1 VHKLISKYS
10 NYTEQI
16 KINCA
21 KRIPE
26 AEVFE
31 IKKKELKSPII
42 FAGFVGAGLVGP
54 VAINHIITE
63 LEMEEMAVMR
73 SKYLPPSTVF
83 MNGRLRHPFRF
94 YANQEGTVCA
104 IICEITLQMKGL
116 YTLVSSILDWAARK
130 GSKEIVIL
138 DGVASTEHDDK
149 AYCAAEED
157 LIRTMADKDIS
168 MIPQGFITG
177 IPGGILNECL
187 VREIQ
192 GLTLLAKANKEAP
205 DSAAAATL
213 IEALNR
219 FYDMKIDTTD
229 LKKDKDRIHSEF
241 SELSQK
247 YAEHR
252 EEISGMYM

>member
-1 VHKLISKYS
+1 MQS
-10 NYTEQI
+10 EF
-16 KINCA
+16 
-21 KRIPE
+21 PE
-26 AEVFE
+26 AEVYE
-31 IKKKELKSPII
+31 IKKVELKSPII

-54 VAINHIITE
+54 VAINHIIE
-63 LEMEEMAVMR
+63 KLEMVEIGLMR

-83 MNGRLRHPFRF
+83 MKGRLRHPFRF
-94 YANQEGTVCA
+94 YANQKGTVCA
-104 IICEITLQMKGL
+104 IICEITLRMEGL
-116 YTLVSSILDWAARK
+116 YSLVSSILDWAAVK

-138 DGVASTEHDDK
+138 DGVASEEHDKK

-157 LIRTMADKDIS
+157 LVRTMADKDIN

-187 VREIQ
+187 MREIQ
-192 GLTLLAKANKEAP
+192 GVTLLVKANNTAP

-219 FYDMKIDTTD
+219 FYEMNIDTKELQED
-229 LKKDKDRIHSEF
+229 RDRINSEF

-247 YAEHR
+247 YVKHR
-252 EEISGMYM
+252 EEIAGMYM

>member
-1 VHKLISKYS
+1 MQS
-10 NYTEQI
+10 EF
-16 KINCA
+16 
-21 KRIPE
+21 PE

-31 IKKKELKSPII
+31 IKKVELNSPII

-54 VAINHIITE
+54 VAINHIIE
-63 LEMEEMAVMR
+63 KLEMEEIGLMR

-83 MNGRLRHPFRF
+83 MKGRLRHPFRF
-94 YANQEGTVCA
+94 YANQKGTICA
-104 IICEITLQMKGL
+104 IICEITLRMEGVYSL
-116 YTLVSSILDWAARK
+116 ISTILDWAAMK

-138 DGVASTEHDDK
+138 DGVASLEHDKK

-157 LIRTMADKDIS
+157 LVRTMADKDIN
-168 MIPQGFITG
+168 MIPKGFITG

-187 VREIQ
+187 MREIQ
-192 GLTLLAKANKEAP
+192 GVTLLVKANNTAP

-219 FYDMKIDTTD
+219 FYEMNIDTKE
-229 LKKDKDRIHSEF
+229 LQEDKDRINSEF

-247 YAEHR
+247 YVKHR
-252 EEISGMYM
+252 EEITGMYM

>member
-1 VHKLISKYS
+1 VQK
-10 NYTEQI
+10 EF
-16 KINCA
+16 
-21 KRIPE
+21 PE

-31 IKKKELKSPII
+31 IKKNGLKSPIV

-63 LEMEEMAVMR
+63 LKMNEIAVMR

-83 MNGRLRHPFRF
+83 MRGRLRHPFRF
-94 YANQEGTVCA
+94 YANKEGTVCA
-104 IICEITLQMKGL
+104 IICEITLRMEGL
-116 YTLVSSILDWAARK
+116 YSLVASVLDWAAQK

-138 DGVASTEHDDK
+138 DGVASTEHDGK

-157 LIRTMADKDIS
+157 LVRTMADKDIS

-192 GLTLLAKANKEAP
+192 GIALLAKANKAIP

-219 FYDMKIDTTD
+219 FYHMKIDTSE
-229 LKKDKDRIHSEF
+229 LQKDKDRIRSEF

>member
-1 VHKLISKYS
+1 MMQEKF
-10 NYTEQI
+10 
-16 KINCA
+16 
-21 KRIPE
+21 PE

-31 IKKKELKSPII
+31 FKKVELNSPII

-54 VAINHIITE
+54 IAINHIIE
-63 LEMEEMAVMR
+63 QLDMKEIAVMR

-83 MNGRLRHPFRF
+83 MRGRLRHPFRF
-94 YANQEGTVCA
+94 YADEKGTVCA
-104 IICEITLQMKGL
+104 IICEITLRMEGL
-116 YTLVSSILDWAARK
+116 YSLVSTILDWAATK

-138 DGVASTEHDDK
+138 DGVASKEHDNK

-157 LIRTMADKDIS
+157 LIRTMADRDIS

-177 IPGGILNECL
+177 LPGGILNECL

-192 GLTLLAKANKEAP
+192 GITLLAKANKISP
-205 DSAAAATL
+205 DPVASATL

-219 FYDMKIDTTD
+219 FYFMNIDTTE
-229 LKKDKDRIHSEF
+229 LKEEKDRLHSEF

-247 YAEHR
+247 YVEHR
-252 EEISGMYM
+252 EEIAGMYM

>member
-1 VHKLISKYS
+1 VQK
-10 NYTEQI
+10 EF
-16 KINCA
+16 
-21 KRIPE
+21 PE

-31 IKKKELKSPII
+31 IKKKELKNPII

-54 VAINHIITE
+54 VAINHIIDK
-63 LEMEEMAVMR
+63 LEMEEIAVMR

-83 MNGRLRHPFRF
+83 MKGRLRHPFRF
-94 YANQEGTVCA
+94 YSNPDGTICA
-104 IICEITLQMKGL
+104 IICEITLRMEGL
-116 YTLVSSILDWAARK
+116 YCLVASILDWAAEK

-157 LIRTMADKDIS
+157 LVRTMADKDIN

-177 IPGGILNECL
+177 MPGGILNECL

-192 GLTLLAKANKEAP
+192 GLTLLAKANKIAP

-219 FYDMKIDTTD
+219 FYEMDIDTTK
-229 LKKDKDRIHSEF
+229 LKEEGDKINSEF

-247 YAEHR
+247 YVEHR
-252 EEISGMYM
+252 EEIAGMYM

>member
-1 VHKLISKYS
+1 VVQK
-10 NYTEQI
+10 EF
-16 KINCA
+16 
-21 KRIPE
+21 PE

-31 IKKKELKSPII
+31 LQKIELNNPII

-54 VAINHIITE
+54 MAISHIIE
-63 LEMEEMAVMR
+63 QLEMKEIAVMR

-83 MNGRLRHPFRF
+83 MRGRLRHPFRF
-94 YANQEGTVCA
+94 YADKKGTVCA
-104 IICEITLQMKGL
+104 IICEITLRMEGL
-116 YTLVSSILDWAARK
+116 YSLVSTILDWAASK

-138 DGVASTEHDDK
+138 DGVASNEHDNK

-157 LIRTMADKDIS
+157 LIRTMADRDIS

-177 IPGGILNECL
+177 LPGGILNECL

-192 GLTLLAKANKEAP
+192 GIALLAKANKISP
-205 DSAAAATL
+205 DPAAAATI

-219 FYDMKIDTTD
+219 FYFMNIDTTE
-229 LKKDKDRIHSEF
+229 LKEEKDRLHSEF

-247 YAEHR
+247 YVEHR
-252 EEISGMYM
+252 EEIAGMYM